1 MREAANAARKAF
13 TGLLNA
19 EGVKVVLPDL
29 LAALDTKK
37 NWQTKNAALACF
49 GELTKR
55 CPNQVSKCLPDII
68 PGESSACV
76 ISLLCCLFL
85 FTCMS
90 WLGPLLCCLQNF
102 AFLIGVQRARGSAVG
117 AKLGAS

>member
-68 PGESSACV
+68 PGVCAVMGDAKPQVMVRAAPVSF
-76 ISLLCCLFL
+76 LCCVVYFYSHA
-85 FTCMS
+85 CRG
-90 WLGPLLCCLQNF
+90 WAHCCA
-102 AFLIGVQRARGSAVG
+102 AFKTLHF
-117 AKLGAS
+117 